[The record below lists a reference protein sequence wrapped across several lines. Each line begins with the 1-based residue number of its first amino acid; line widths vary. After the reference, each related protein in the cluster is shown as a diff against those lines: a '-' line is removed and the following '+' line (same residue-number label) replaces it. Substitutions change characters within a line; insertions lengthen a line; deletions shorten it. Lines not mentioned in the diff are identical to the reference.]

1 MHTGVDAIFGTSTHI
16 KPFYVCQAPTKVT
29 FHFKTGHPEDK
40 GAQIKRYDMSRK
52 PKVTSE
58 PAAQN

>member
-16 KPFYVCQAPTKVT
+16 KPFYFCQAGA
-29 FHFKTGHPEDK
+29 GHPEDK
-40 GAQIKRYDMSRK
+40 GAQIKRCDMSRK